1 MKEYMCKRERECVCV
16 RQREK
21 EYVRQREKEY
31 VKQRER
37 VCETESVCEKENE
50 TALYFH
56 VWLVPSLPLLLPLL

>member
-1 MKEYMCKRERECVCV
+1 M